1 MELPSWPPKFVGLQE
16 LEVTSTKIMIV
27 DLVAL
32 DDALQL
38 ISKYSTVDAIP
49 SIEAMEYD
57 LTVFHALQWYRFHGR
72 KEVDDF
78 LYKSRG
84 RVLTEDIVVT
94 LPVGE
99 QQVLA
104 WEKAKPK
111 MQSRDLSARAYR
123 QEIKNKPF
131 RLMDLPA
138 ELRNRIYRYF
148 FKNGDKSHIDIHRK
162 AHDKRHYTSIRS
174 RLNLTYV
181 SKQLR
186 AETRLMFWHASSF
199 HFAINNA
206 SSTHVIAGVHTL
218 NNFMGRLSPDC
229 EGLIQS
235 IVLSYDNSVQQ
246 PRAPRRRAVHVARRM
261 GRDDLFNATIGFTA
275 IWRFD
280 WDGGCGCGGCE
291 AGWEGLRGS
300 TTQQV
305 AMRTLT
311 LYSLIF
317 GAITTVLLIAFTTT
331 NRSHYVQ
338 ALDPLDADPSLTRP
352 PHPPIA
358 HHKPRPHEPW
368 TYPRDAR
375 NYGLSEDQCTEAFP
389 DLYVEIDRA
398 VAHRK
403 KIGNITLDELDVGWR
418 GDGIVRAMI
427 HDNQLYVINAAG
439 VWDHNHRPRAIGT
452 LHSLHRA
459 ISAYP
464 DPLPDIEFTFV
475 THDDAL
481 RGPDDKHTTWT
492 YTRLPH
498 QESIFLIPDF
508 GFWGWPDVGIRSYS
522 ELQSVLAVTEEYFID
537 KRQQLVWRGAIGGL
551 GSSDVREGLVK
562 ASKNK
567 PWADVQVMEWHNA
580 TDIAAKLLSM
590 EQHCGYMFLA
600 QTEGNSYSG
609 RLKFLLN
616 CHSVLLSHPLKWVE
630 HFHHLLLH
638 EGGGQNYI
646 RTKQD
651 FSDLPSIMAEVL
663 AAPDTI
669 MKAKRIADNSRRV
682 FRERYLTPAA
692 EACYWR
698 ALIRGWASVQ
708 GFEVNPWREEVGAE
722 HEGGLVDDTGKRRGK
737 GRFRGVPFEGFAIME
752 EVQWEI
758 PAKWRHL
765 CVEE

>member
-1 MELPSWPPKFVGLQE
+1 MSNPGNASGPMLLPS
-16 LEVTSTKIMIV
+16 
-27 DLVAL
+27 
-32 DDALQL
+32 
-38 ISKYSTVDAIP
+38 
-49 SIEAMEYD
+49 
-57 LTVFHALQWYRFHGR
+57 
-72 KEVDDF
+72 
-78 LYKSRG
+78 
-84 RVLTEDIVVT
+84 
-94 LPVGE
+94 
-99 QQVLA
+99 
-104 WEKAKPK
+104 
-111 MQSRDLSARAYR
+111 
-123 QEIKNKPF
+123 
-131 RLMDLPA
+131 
-138 ELRNRIYRYF
+138 
-148 FKNGDKSHIDIHRK
+148 
-162 AHDKRHYTSIRS
+162 KRHFAGAAVTPGMAAARCLEFGPYPIRRS
-174 RLNLTYV
+174 
-181 SKQLR
+181 
-186 AETRLMFWHASSF
+186 AAH
-199 HFAINNA
+199 I
-206 SSTHVIAGVHTL
+206 
-218 NNFMGRLSPDC
+218 
-229 EGLIQS
+229 
-235 IVLSYDNSVQQ
+235 
-246 PRAPRRRAVHVARRM
+246 
-261 GRDDLFNATIGFTA
+261 
-275 IWRFD
+275 
-280 WDGGCGCGGCE
+280 
-291 AGWEGLRGS
+291 
-300 TTQQV
+300 TTQRV

-338 ALDPLDADPSLTRP
+338 AIDPLDADSSLTRP

-358 HHKPRPHEPW
+358 HDEPRLHSPW

-375 NYGLSEDQCTEAFP
+375 NYGLSEDQCAEAFP
-389 DLYVEIDRA
+389 DLYVEINRA

-439 VWDHNHRPRAIGT
+439 VWDHNHRPRALGT
-452 LHSLHRA
+452 LHSLYRA
-459 ISAYP
+459 ISAFP
-464 DPLPDIEFTFV
+464 GELPDVEFTFV

-492 YTRLPH
+492 YTRLSH

-551 GSSDVREGLVK
+551 GSADVREGLVK

-630 HFHHLLLH
+630 HFHHLLQH
-638 EGGGQNYI
+638 DGGGQNYI
-646 RTKQD
+646 MTKRD
-651 FSDLPSIMAEVL
+651 FSDLPKIMAQVL

-669 MKAKRIADNSRRV
+669 MQAKRIADNSRRV

-765 CVEE
+765 CIEE